1 VQIILKNKIYDGMEE
16 LNGTMIFWLISVGLV
31 AGALIK
37 VGIWKQGVE
46 LVPNL
51 IGGVVG
57 AVVIGSV
64 AVMVGMPGSL
74 VFGFLG
80 SMAVLFI
87 MNVFYL
93 QSDEKHA

>member
-1 VQIILKNKIYDGMEE
+1 MEE

-51 IGGVVG
+51 IGGVIG